1 MNCIKYFQ
9 TLSSLDIED
18 IHPIPRARFF
28 INKLLFSTATYELLE
43 EIKYWCDYE
52 IKNKKSEPPYFHIWI
67 MEGLIMIHQYDFV
80 IQLSNSIKDD
90 ANFQDNRINR
100 GLIQRAKTYEAF
112 ALIKTDQIKKGLKI
126 YRQID
131 TNEYNL
137 FSYEYD
143 KLFYLALTFNISN
156 DIKVKMQGQERA
168 IKLGYQKLF
177 QILLE
182 D

>member
-1 MNCIKYFQ
+1 
-9 TLSSLDIED
+9 
-18 IHPIPRARFF
+18 
-28 INKLLFSTATYELLE
+28 
-43 EIKYWCDYE
+43 
-52 IKNKKSEPPYFHIWI
+52 
-67 MEGLIMIHQYDFV
+67 MIHQYDFV